1 MAIENSGIE
10 DEEGRPASLEPD
22 LSASLSPEG
31 YLDNS
36 ASQAVDTA
44 AILAGIDAATA
55 SLLAVFNEKLLHDAG
70 KDRQIEVLHA
80 ELQQYKS
87 DAIGKLMRP
96 LYLRV
101 TRMHNDLA
109 RIIDSVVLTPE
120 PLSTEKAAAILSS
133 FQGDIEDALADH
145 GVTPYREP
153 SSMFDPRRQTAIETV
168 STDDPDLKGAIAE
181 RVRPGF
187 EQGDVI
193 LEKERV
199 KVFKYV
205 AAPSSQ
211 AE

>member
-10 DEEGRPASLEPD
+10 DEEGRQASLAPD
-22 LSASLSPEG
+22 LCASLSPAG
-31 YLDNS
+31 HQDNS
-36 ASQAVDTA
+36 ASQTMGAA

-109 RIIDSVVLTPE
+109 RIIDSVALAPE

-153 SSMFDPRRQTAIETV
+153 GSMFDPRRQTAIETV
-168 STDDPDLKGAIAE
+168 STEDADLKGAIAE

-205 AAPSSQ
+205 AATSSQ